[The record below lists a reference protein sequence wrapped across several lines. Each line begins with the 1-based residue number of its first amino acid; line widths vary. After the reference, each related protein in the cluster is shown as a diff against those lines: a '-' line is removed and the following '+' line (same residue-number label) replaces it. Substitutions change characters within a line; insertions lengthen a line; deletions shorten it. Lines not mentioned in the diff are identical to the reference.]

1 MKRALLL
8 IVCSLMVLQG
18 SLFGQQTLEWLQK
31 ASFDTIHYPGQRHV
45 FKQFCIAEID
55 SVIVEGTATFSHAEL
70 KNIGLCVYRQ
80 TFHDTIITEV
90 EIATKG
96 KMSKQKLQDYYKSL
110 IKGDYHPVLFD
121 RVELNTGTIERNGIL
136 IQAVFITDRKG
147 KNAKIILTEI

>member
-1 MKRALLL
+1 MKLALLS
-8 IVCSLMVLQG
+8 IICSIMVLQV

-55 SVIVEGTATFSHAEL
+55 SVIVDGTATFSHADI
-70 KNIGLCVYRQ
+70 KNVGFCVYRQ

-96 KMSKQKLQDYYKSL
+96 KVAKQKLQDYYKSL
-110 IKGDYHPVLFD
+110 TKEDHQTLFFD
-121 RVELNTGTIERNGIL
+121 RVELNTGTIESNGIL
-136 IQAVFITDRKG
+136 IQAIFITDRKG
-147 KNAKIILTEI
+147 RN